1 MEQDKIATLC
11 KQAAAGSEEALLQ
24 LLECFTPLLKKYA
37 CKFEYEDTFAELQ
50 LYLIQL
56 IKNFPL
62 TADDWND
69 GQTVNYI
76 AKAIYTYYIKLSK
89 HNSFRENYLLEFNPE
104 IMDRTARST
113 GTEQRLMLQEAFAQ
127 LSSWQ
132 KTVLTMHYLQG
143 YSIQEI
149 AKIYGKSRQAV
160 NKVKVQALDILQKQ
174 LNR

>member
-1 MEQDKIATLC
+1 MEQDKIATLR
-11 KQAAAGSEEALLQ
+11 KQATAGSEEALLQ
-24 LLECFTPLLKKYA
+24 LLECFTPLLRKYA
-37 CKFEYEDTFAELQ
+37 RKFEYEDTFAELQ

-62 TADDWND
+62 IADDWND

-76 AKAIYTYYIKLSK
+76 KLSK
-89 HNSFRENYLLEFNPE
+89 HNNFRENYLLEFNPE
-104 IMDRTARST
+104 IMDKAACNT